1 MQVQAPS
8 HGLEAF
14 YADRM
19 ERRDASGD
27 AALREH
33 FEQELNQARVM
44 IQAQGIAVPP
54 EGGTSPSA
62 VPTPAA
68 EQTAQPVGPQSTS
81 PQPTG
86 SSPTG
91 SQPADAAPAGK
102 PTGETPSAAMP
113 PAAAPE
119 GKPGV
124 DKPERDLFDERLAQE
139 AAAKPE
145 ASVSDGAGPNVI
157 YITNDQNHEI
167 TVGKFRNLESTT
179 EPSAQITLKPGETG
193 ALYYENGE
201 AGIMTQADADGQFR
215 PDASRLEYQSE
226 ADGSKRFPDIS
237 YIDGRNASILL
248 TDGKDF
254 NKGDSVSIAE
264 DAPAEIVTTDSA
276 GNRTIVGWYD
286 GSTDQMQAGGKYME
300 DILGTNGAY
309 LHPDDDRRAP
319 GSNPMTAT
327 ESNVLFARFG
337 AP

>member
-1 MQVQAPS
+1 MQVQPQS
-8 HGLEAF
+8 QGLEAF
-14 YADRM
+14 YADRL

-33 FEQELNQARVM
+33 FEQELNQVRVM
-44 IQAQGIAVPP
+44 MQAQGIAVPP
-54 EGGTSPSA
+54 DSAASPSA
-62 VPTPAA
+62 LPTPAA
-68 EQTAQPVGPQSTS
+68 EQTAQPVGSPSTS
-81 PQPTG
+81 PQQPTE
-86 SSPTG
+86 
-91 SQPADAAPAGK
+91 SQPAGAPPAGK
-102 PTGETPSAAMP
+102 PTGEPPSAATP
-113 PAAAPE
+113 PATAPE
-119 GKPGV
+119 GKPAAAR
-124 DKPERDLFDERLAQE
+124 PETGDVFDERLAQE

-145 ASVSDGAGPNVI
+145 ASLSDGTGPNVI
-157 YITNDQNHEI
+157 YITNDQSHEI

-215 PDASRLEYQSE
+215 SDASRLEYQSE

-254 NKGDSVSIAE
+254 NKGDSVSIAK